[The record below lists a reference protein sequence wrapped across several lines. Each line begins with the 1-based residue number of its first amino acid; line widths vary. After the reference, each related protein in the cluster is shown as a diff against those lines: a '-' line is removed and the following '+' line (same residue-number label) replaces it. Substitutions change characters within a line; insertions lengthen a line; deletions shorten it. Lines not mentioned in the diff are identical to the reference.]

1 MSLALEQ
8 ASSGSFNFSKGAVG
22 TGTTTSQIAIA
33 APISYTLDGIWQ
45 TVKGAVASIPLVA
58 PTGFILPVVLPI
70 GFKQAY
76 GVWLDAAGVVTI
88 TAGVQSPYTAVT
100 DPVGAPANPGSRC
113 CVAVFTVAATTAAFV
128 PGTTLFGTGNV
139 VAYKDVFN
147 LPGSA
152 IA

>member
-8 ASSGSFNFSKGAVG
+8 ASSGSFNFSKGALA
-22 TGTTTSQIAIA
+22 TGSTTSQLAIGA
-33 APISYTLDGIWQ
+33 AINYTIDGIWQ
-45 TVKGAVASIPLVA
+45 TQKGIVASVA
-58 PTGFILPVVLPI
+58 IAAPAGFVLPASLAI

-76 GVWLDAAGVVTI
+76 GVWLDAAGVVTV
-88 TAGVQSPYTAVT
+88 TAGFQSPYTAVT

-113 CVAVFTVAATTAAFV
+113 CVGIFTVAATTAVYV
-128 PGTTLFGTGNV
+128 PGTTALGTGNV

-147 LPGSA
+147 LPGSS